1 MSYTLRLPDINAATD
16 RGMLQQIKSYLY
28 QMTNELNLALEIV
41 DREQTQVME
50 KAASSV
56 SEAVKN
62 ATAPKKTFAGI
73 RDLIIKNAEFVSEF
87 SQKISAELSGTY
99 VAQSEFGSFQEET
112 NARFEATSENL
123 TQNYASKQEI
133 EGIDGRVS
141 KIETNAYIKTGKI
154 DEDDDGNPVY
164 GVAIYQVTTD
174 PEGNDVYNAAAKF
187 KPDGLE
193 LFDSAD
199 AEHPVAIF
207 KNNKMIVNSAEVTGT
222 LVVAGLQF
230 EKITNGNYR
239 LSLQ

>member
-1 MSYTLRLPDINAATD
+1 MNCALRLPEINGATD
-16 RGMLQQIKSYLY
+16 RDKLRQIQSYLY
-28 QMTNELNLALEIV
+28 QMTQELNMALETV
-41 DREQTQVME
+41 DREQAQFVQKATQ
-50 KAASSV
+50 SV
-56 SEAVKN
+56 ATAVKES
-62 ATAPKKTFAGI
+62 TSPQKTFAGI
-73 RDLIIKNAEFVSEF
+73 RDLIIKNASFVAEF
-87 SQKISAELSGTY
+87 SQKISAELSGMY
-99 VAQSEFGSFQEET
+99 VAQSEFGAYQEIT

-174 PEGNDVYNAAAKF
+174 AEGNDVYNAAAKF